1 MQAPRAPE
9 RDSPPGPDIRTIQ
22 AHPRLTTDMA
32 TTTANQQAAPQ
43 SAKPGPLKRI
53 LLIVLIA
60 ILAAGAA
67 GGGVWFFMSRHA
79 GSAPAAASAPPP
91 LTPTAV
97 PVYYALEPMTVN
109 LQSDDGET
117 HYLRIGLTLKLD
129 SQATQDALVARMPE
143 IRSRLLLALSNKH
156 PSDLAPL
163 DGKRALAAELAA
175 LISQPSD
182 PRGTP
187 AKVEDVL
194 FTEFVVQ

>member
-1 MQAPRAPE
+1 
-9 RDSPPGPDIRTIQ
+9 
-22 AHPRLTTDMA
+22 MA

-43 SAKPGPLKRI
+43 GAQPGPLKRI

-60 ILAAGAA
+60 ILAAAAA
-67 GGGVWFFMSRHA
+67 GSGVWFFMSRHA
-79 GSAPAAASAPPP
+79 TSPAAASAPPP
-91 LTPTAV
+91 PAA

-143 IRSRLLLALSNKH
+143 IRSRVLLALSNKH

-163 DGKRALAAELAA
+163 DGKRALATELAA
-175 LISQPSD
+175 LIAKPSD
-182 PRGTP
+182 PRATP